1 MKKTFIYSLVCPLD
15 GQVKYV
21 GKANDPK
28 GRFRKHKSLG
38 DTNTGDNTAKNE
50 WIKSLLDQGL
60 LPILDIIEEVDV
72 TEWKDKEKFYV
83 RQFKENGIKLF
94 NICGGGNGATFGN
107 SGSLKGN
114 PPVKVVCL
122 TKSGEYVNT
131 FNSVKEGKE
140 FSGKRIDNVLAGKRK
155 TSGGYIWLYE
165 KVYSVITKEE
175 LNVIVEQA
183 NINNSA
189 TKSGL
194 NTRWKK
200 GNKSWNTGK
209 TGFISKQRKQV
220 HQYTLD
226 GDFIKTWECAKNAAL
241 ELGCSTSN
249 ITMCACGIT
258 KTARGYKWLY
268 DFIN

>member
-1 MKKTFIYSLVCPLD
+1 MKKTYIYSLVCPLD

-38 DTNTGDNTAKNE
+38 DTNTGDNSDKNE
-50 WIKSLLDQGL
+50 WIKTLLDQGL
-60 LPILDIIEEVDV
+60 LPILEIIEEVDV
-72 TEWKDKEKFYV
+72 TEWKAKEKFYV

-107 SGSLKGN
+107 SGSYKGN

-165 KVYSVITKEE
+165 KDYISITKEE
-175 LNVIVEQA
+175 LNIIVDNA
-183 NINNSA
+183 NIINKDMMGVGS
-189 TKSGL
+189 
-194 NTRWKK
+194 RWEK
-200 GNKSWNTGK
+200 GNTSWNKGK

-226 GDFIKTWECAKNAAL
+226 DNFMKTWECAKIAAL
-241 ELGCSTSN
+241 ELGCTTGN

-258 KTARGYKWLY
+258 KTARGYKWSYNKL
-268 DFIN
+268 

>member
-38 DTNTGDNTAKNE
+38 DTNTGDNTAKNV

-60 LPILDIIEEVDV
+60 LPILEIIEEVDV
-72 TEWKDKEKFYV
+72 AEWKTKEKFYV

-122 TKSGEYVNT
+122 TKSGEYVQT
-131 FNSVKEGKE
+131 FNSIKEGRE
-140 FSGKRIDNVLAGKRK
+140 FCGKRIYNVLIGKRK

-165 KVYSVITKEE
+165 KVYSIITKDE
-175 LNVIVEQA
+175 LNTIVENA
-183 NINNSA
+183 NTNNS
-189 TKSGL
+189 L
-194 NTRWKK
+194 NNGISTRFSK
-200 GNKSWNTGK
+200 GTVSDK
-209 TGFISKQRKQV
+209 RKEV
-220 HQYTLD
+220 HQYTLG
-226 GDFIKTWECAKNAAL
+226 GDFVKTWKYAKLVADEFN
-241 ELGCSTSN
+241 CSISN
-249 ITMCACGIT
+249 ISSCASGRN
-258 KTARGYKWLY
+258 KTARGYKWSY
-268 DFIN
+268 DLI

>member
-1 MKKTFIYSLVCPLD
+1 MKKTYIYSLVCPLD
-15 GQVKYV
+15 GKVKYV

-38 DTNTGDNTAKNE
+38 DTNTGDNIEKNK

-60 LPILDIIEEVDV
+60 LPILEILEEVDV
-72 TEWKDKEKFYV
+72 TEWKEKEKFYV
-83 RQFKENGIKLF
+83 RQFREQGVELF

-107 SGSLKGN
+107 SGSFKGN

-122 TKSGEYVNT
+122 TKQGDYVNT

-165 KVYSVITKEE
+165 KVYNELTKEE
-175 LNVIVEQA
+175 LNVIVENA
-183 NINNSA
+183 NINNS
-189 TKSGL
+189 SINGL
-194 NTRWKK
+194 STRWKK
-200 GNKSWNTGK
+200 GNKSWNKGK
-209 TGFISKQRKQV
+209 KGFISKKRKKV

-226 GDFIKTWECAKNAAL
+226 GIYLKTWEYAGIAAKEYN
-241 ELGCSTSN
+241 CSIGN
-249 ITMCACGIT
+249 ITMCAGGRT
-258 KTARGYKWLY
+258 KSAVGYKWVY
-268 DFIN
+268 EVNI